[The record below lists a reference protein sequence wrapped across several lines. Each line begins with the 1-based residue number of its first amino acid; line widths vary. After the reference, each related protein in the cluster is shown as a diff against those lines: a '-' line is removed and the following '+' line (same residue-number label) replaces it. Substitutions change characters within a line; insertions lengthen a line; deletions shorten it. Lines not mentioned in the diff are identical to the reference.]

1 LTDLLDYTIVG
12 GDGDEAMKLST
23 KARYA
28 LRAIVDLALHC
39 DQTPVSRRE
48 ISERQDISPHYMEQ
62 LFAKLR
68 DAGIVEAI
76 RGPGGGYLLTRPPEQ
91 ITAGQVVRAVEEVV
105 APVPC
110 LREDAPLEC
119 ERASTCVTRR
129 LWQELGQKADE
140 FLDSKTI
147 QDLCN
152 DARQLAGGE

>member
-1 LTDLLDYTIVG
+1 
-12 GDGDEAMKLST
+12 MKLST
-23 KARYA
+23 RARYA

-39 DQTPVSRRE
+39 DQRPVSRRE

-76 RGPGGGYLLTRPPEQ
+76 RGPGGGYLLTRSAEQ
-91 ITAGQVVRAVEEVV
+91 ITAGEVVRAVEEVL
-105 APVPC
+105 APVHC
-110 LREDAPLEC
+110 LKGDPPAEC
-119 ERASTCVTRR
+119 ERMPTCPTRR
-129 LWQELGQKADE
+129 LWLELGQRADE

-152 DARQLAGGE
+152 EARQLASGE